1 MYDPFDSELDARNG
15 SAALDPNPPELME
28 LVVAANVGADLM
40 SFEEALAKVDAEAS
54 QAIAQHFNGELS
66 CVRTIDS
73 QDCLF

>member
-1 MYDPFDSELDARNG
+1 LYDAFDSELDARDE
-15 SAALDPNPPELME
+15 SVALDPNPPELME

-66 CVRTIDS
+66 SVRAIDS